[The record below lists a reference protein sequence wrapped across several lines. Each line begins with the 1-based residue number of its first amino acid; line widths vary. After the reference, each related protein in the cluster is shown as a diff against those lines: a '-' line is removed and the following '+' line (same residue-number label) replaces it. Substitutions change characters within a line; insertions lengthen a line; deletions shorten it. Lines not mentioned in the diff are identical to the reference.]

1 MGLLL
6 CVGKSMG
13 HTQHLEKQ
21 HVAFFKILSPK
32 QFVKSKPQSDQQKK
46 KIKNRL
52 MDQIDPK
59 GLLPYRR
66 KKRDME
72 PVQPG
77 WPLPQ
82 TQPDTQTGARPEK
95 KQPGHQRK
103 IVGGSITWP
112 GKPQCRRKGILIK
125 QAGKRNSHRTKAQPP
140 VRGMKAKEKEK
151 EPGDGAEERGN
162 PVQ

>member
-13 HTQHLEKQ
+13 NTQHLEKQ

-103 IVGGSITWP
+103 
-112 GKPQCRRKGILIK
+112 
-125 QAGKRNSHRTKAQPP
+125 
-140 VRGMKAKEKEK
+140 
-151 EPGDGAEERGN
+151 
-162 PVQ
+162 